1 MGDGRKGASDRAP
14 GTRFGGAALVACGIV
29 VLATTVGWERSRK
42 KLGRNDFSLDSVLE
56 VLWKKGEHD
65 PVVRLSARW
74 RNDRRVVLIV
84 ETFKD
89 H

>member
-14 GTRFGGAALVACGIV
+14 GTRFGGAALVAVWHRGLGNCV
-29 VLATTVGWERSRK
+29 SLR
-42 KLGRNDFSLDSVLE
+42 KLGGNDFSLDSVLE

-65 PVVRLSARW
+65 PVVRLCARW
-74 RNDRRVVLIV
+74 RNDTHVVLIV